1 MGEKY
6 NESTGY
12 RLNPVSKRWE
22 RVNKDDGHGSKVGGS
37 AKDIMSDYAS
47 GGADYTAEEAERFID
62 SVFYEL
68 YQEIE
73 DGHYIDWMDPEI
85 LETYGEDSPFTG
97 WEDPKTGV
105 YIEHHFVEAVDMF
118 SEERDPISEKE
129 ARMLLES
136 DNIIARMLGA
146 YLIPDN
152 NDEESSDALRFL
164 AQKAADDADE
174 INSLKVDYFNALEVE
189 RPLARAGYEQERY
202 SNSSYS
208 SLRAL
213 VAENGNFSEKLHK
226 DKSAEVRAAVG
237 RSGKCSDVLRKDNNP
252 EVRAAVAQ
260 SGNFLDDLS
269 DDPDPIVRKAVA
281 DTGYNFYKMVNDPDE
296 SVREQAE
303 FAYSRDIF
311 RERLNI
317 IEGLEGDERSLASTK
332 FDREYARSHTL
343 SKKQLDALASNRFT
357 EMIAA
362 SHIPDNDG
370 SGQYDDIANKIASD
384 YRDSEAQF
392 ELIKKGYALEKLSKS
407 KVHKVRNAAEGEK
420 KRRGM

>member
-37 AKDIMSDYAS
+37 AKDIMSDYAA

-68 YQEIE
+68 DTEIE
-73 DGHYIDWMDPEI
+73 DGHYMDWMDPEI
-85 LETYGEDSPFTG
+85 LETYGEDSPFYG
-97 WEDPKTGV
+97 WEDPETGV
-105 YIEHHFVEAVDMF
+105 YIEQHFVEAVERF
-118 SEERDPISEKE
+118 SEDRDPISEKE

-136 DNIIARMLGA
+136 DNIVARMLGA
-146 YLIPDN
+146 YLIPEN

-174 INSLKVDYFNALEVE
+174 MNSLKVDYFNQLEVE
-189 RPLARAGYEQERY
+189 WPLARAGYEQERY
-202 SNSSYS
+202 SKSSHN

-226 DKSAEVRAAVG
+226 DESAEVRAAVG
-237 RSGKCSDVLRKDNNP
+237 RSGKYSDVLRKDDDP
-252 EVRAAVAQ
+252 EVRAAVAK
-260 SGNFLDDLS
+260 SGNFRDELS
-269 DDPDPIVRKAVA
+269 SDPDPIVRKAVA
-281 DTGYNFYKMVNDPDE
+281 DTGYDFHKMVNDPDE
-296 SVREQAE
+296 SVREKAS

-311 RERLNI
+311 RERLDAI
-317 IEGLEGDERSLASTK
+317 KGFEGDERRSASIK
-332 FDREYARSHTL
+332 FDKEYAKSHAL
-343 SKKQLDALASNRFT
+343 SEQQLDALASNRST

-362 SHIPDNDG
+362 SYIPDNNG
-370 SGQYDDIANKIASD
+370 SGQFDDIVNKIASD

-392 ELIKKGYALEKLSKS
+392 ELIRKGYALEKLSKS
-407 KVHKVRNAAEGEK
+407 EVHKVRNAAEEEK